1 MALRALL
8 CASWLRTTNPGFAST
23 FQVSNSKETMC
34 SNPSMVWH
42 LGLGLEQFNLNLQTS
57 SPGFYLR
64 NFQANLTRLLL
75 GLGDRIGQSKT
86 E

>member
-1 MALRALL
+1 
-8 CASWLRTTNPGFAST
+8 
-23 FQVSNSKETMC
+23 MC

-42 LGLGLEQFNLNLQTS
+42 QGLGLEQFNLNLQTTP
-57 SPGFYLR
+57 PGFYLR
-64 NFQANLTRLLL
+64 NFQANLTKLLL